1 MMLLYWIWVSTPIVA
16 YCQDL
21 TVLVP
26 VWNPVQIPTTLT
38 PRLLSNSY
46 RSLYFL
52 MCFLFLVSL
61 CLVLISPCSL
71 CFVLL
76 LPIGVPT
83 WTLAFELSICSLV
96 PFTCKLFNMLLVSPF
111 HFRLFCG
118 VHSLCCLAYV
128 PFVLS
133 ACIWLMFHFRI
144 LPIKF

>member
-1 MMLLYWIWVSTPIVA
+1 MLLYWIWVSMPIVA

-46 RSLYFL
+46 RSLDFL
-52 MCFLFLVSL
+52 ICFLFLVSL

-71 CFVLL
+71 CFMLL
-76 LPIGVPT
+76 PPIGVPT
-83 WTLAFELSICSLV
+83 WTLVFELSVCSLV

-111 HFRLFCG
+111 HFRLFCD
-118 VHSLCCLAYV
+118 VHFLCCLT
-128 PFVLS
+128 
-133 ACIWLMFHFRI
+133 
-144 LPIKF
+144 